1 MPSQYIHLTNAALS
15 LDLAAETGRSTVFI
29 TYNETAWQSPSGSP
43 PLIAPLPGRFSLV
56 SLKGGS
62 KEQCLLDLILER
74 DQRVTFEVDGENDVC
89 LSGNLVV
96 IEELEDI
103 GSDDP
108 LATTPTGNTPLP
120 RPAHRPQNGQNHADL
135 SVSNISSLSTPTH
148 TSSTTT
154 SSASKKSS
162 KSAKARKQRAVE
174 ITESVV
180 GKGQEVKKGDKVAI
194 FFLITA
200 AATKE
205 RIAMVERENQSSL
218 PHTVVVGSE
227 SMVPGAHTGLIGMKP
242 GGIRDVFVPAHLAYN
257 LNPHKGKD
265 INMTFELVEIISARG
280 DE

>member
-1 MPSQYIHLTNAALS
+1 MCTHA
-15 LDLAAETGRSTVFI
+15 
-29 TYNETAWQSPSGSP
+29 
-43 PLIAPLPGRFSLV
+43 
-56 SLKGGS
+56 
-62 KEQCLLDLILER
+62 
-74 DQRVTFEVDGENDVC
+74 TFA
-89 LSGNLVV
+89 
-96 IEELEDI
+96 
-103 GSDDP
+103 DP

-218 PHTVVVGSE
+218 PVRRV
-227 SMVPGAHTGLIGMKP
+227 LCW
-242 GGIRDVFVPAHLAYN
+242 RLRLF
-257 LNPHKGKD
+257 
-265 INMTFELVEIISARG
+265 
-280 DE
+280 